1 MRSGTLI
8 LFAILVAYTQCGY
21 SQSPPWE
28 SPLKISRS
36 ADGTVFDEPAIFQ
49 DSSGV
54 PSVIRWH
61 GDTLICAFQWF
72 RLPVNTPT
80 WDRVAVK
87 FSYDLGL
94 NWTQPVPIIVDGLP
108 ANYQRPFDPTLAV
121 FGGDSIRIYFSSS
134 DGFPMGGL
142 SAIVNTYSAKSADG
156 IHFTFEPDPR
166 VDEPSNRVI
175 DPAVIRFNQLWH
187 YAAPVGS
194 PQAGAYHYISNDGVH
209 FTAVPPID
217 SDPQHN
223 WTGNYMVDSPQEL
236 RFYGN
241 GPDGIW
247 YNTSPNGG
255 MWNGYVTT
263 NIRGGDPSA
272 IRISQDQYL
281 MIYVGEPYTVAT
293 REAAE
298 DPDRISIFPNPASN
312 MAQIS
317 YLVEHPGDISV
328 TAFDA
333 SGKLIRR
340 LHSGF
345 QPAGQHSITWDKFT
359 GGFSI
364 PPGLYFIRFQ
374 TAGGSVVCRMT
385 WQ

>member
-1 MRSGTLI
+1 MI
-8 LFAILVAYTQCGY
+8 LFAILAAYTQPGY
-21 SQSPPWE
+21 GQSPPWE
-28 SPLKISRS
+28 SPLKISWS
-36 ADGTVFDEPAIFQ
+36 ADGATFDEPAIFQ

-54 PSVIRWH
+54 PSVIRWR

-94 NWTQPVPIIVDGLP
+94 TWTQPVPITVEGLP
-108 ANYQRPFDPTLAV
+108 SNYQRPFDPALAV

-134 DGFPMGGL
+134 EGLPMGGL
-142 SAIVNTYSAKSADG
+142 SPMVNTYSAKSADG

-187 YAAPVGS
+187 YAAPIGS
-194 PQAGAYHYISNDGVH
+194 PQAGAYHYISDDGVH
-209 FTAVPPID
+209 FTAVPPIG

-223 WTGNYMVDSPQEL
+223 WTGNYMINSTEEL

-241 GPDGIW
+241 GPNGIW

-255 MWNGYVTT
+255 IWNGYVQT

-281 MIYVGEPYTVAT
+281 IIYVGEPYAVAT
-293 REAAE
+293 REVAE
-298 DPDRISIFPNPASN
+298 DPDRLLIFPDPASD

-317 YLVEHPGDISV
+317 YLVEHPGNINLAV
-328 TAFDA
+328 FDA
-333 SGKLIRR
+333 GGKFVQTLF
-340 LHSGF
+340 SGF
-345 QPAGQHSITWDKFT
+345 QPAGRQTMVWDRNLGSKSIM
-359 GGFSI
+359 
-364 PPGLYFIRFQ
+364 PGVYFVRFQ
-374 TAGGSVVCRMT
+374 SAGRSAICRMI